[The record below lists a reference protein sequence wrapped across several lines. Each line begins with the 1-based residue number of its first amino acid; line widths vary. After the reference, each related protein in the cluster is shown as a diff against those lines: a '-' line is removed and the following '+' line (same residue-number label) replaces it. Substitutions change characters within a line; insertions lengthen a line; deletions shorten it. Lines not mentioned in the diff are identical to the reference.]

1 MSRDFERRLNEA
13 LNKNKLLV
21 SYQARLKDAAESTNQ
36 IWLEIK
42 EEEKEP
48 QQLTGGVR
56 RPPIVDKSALSESKR
71 KGLLRWK
78 MQVRGETGF
87 SK

>member
-1 MSRDFERRLNEA
+1 MNEITLKNEELKDDLEKAKSMSRDFERRLNEA

-48 QQLTGGVR
+48 Q
-56 RPPIVDKSALSESKR
+56 
-71 KGLLRWK
+71 
-78 MQVRGETGF
+78 
-87 SK
+87 

>member
-1 MSRDFERRLNEA
+1 MNEITLKNEELKDDLEKAKSMSRDFEQRLNEA

-21 SYQARLKDAAESTNQ
+21 SYQARLKDAAELTNQ

-48 QQLTGGVR
+48 Q
-56 RPPIVDKSALSESKR
+56 
-71 KGLLRWK
+71 
-78 MQVRGETGF
+78 
-87 SK
+87 